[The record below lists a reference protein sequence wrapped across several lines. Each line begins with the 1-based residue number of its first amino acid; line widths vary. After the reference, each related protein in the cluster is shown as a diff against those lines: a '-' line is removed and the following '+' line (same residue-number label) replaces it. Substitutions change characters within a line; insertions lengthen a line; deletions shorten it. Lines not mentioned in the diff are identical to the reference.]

1 MLPLRS
7 VLRTRTPLL
16 LRNSASAATSPLLST
31 GLALSLSSR
40 RTLRTSGVVGQPEK
54 KWVNQRPAKEA
65 KEGDKPVKGPGGEVI
80 TSDGTTKENAPGL
93 RANLGMTLEEDEPP
107 EQFVTSNT
115 GATAIFGNDK
125 ELPVDASELV
135 FPEDELVGQGAR
147 PWELDDKFDAEGDT
161 LMGGHSRRSEGV
173 GASKVGSK
181 VDDEPKSPLEHEEVD
196 TVLEDI
202 VTGPTSA
209 PRTSATAAATSS
221 PLSSSTKASSS
232 SPSSSASLSSNQD
245 NSTPSSSSSNNSSSS
260 SNNGSSSSGGNNN
273 NNNNSGNNND
283 GGDSPPPPPKTGKEV
298 AKVSIPDEYPQ
309 VLALP
314 ITRRPLFPGELHW
327 LS

>member
-1 MLPLRS
+1 
-7 VLRTRTPLL
+7 
-16 LRNSASAATSPLLST
+16 
-31 GLALSLSSR
+31 
-40 RTLRTSGVVGQPEK
+40 VVGQPEK

-80 TSDGTTKENAPGL
+80 TSDGTTKENATGL

-147 PWELDDKFDAEGDT
+147 PWELDDKFDAEGDA
-161 LMGGHSRRSEGV
+161 LMGGHPRRSEGV

>member
-1 MLPLRS
+1 
-7 VLRTRTPLL
+7 
-16 LRNSASAATSPLLST
+16 
-31 GLALSLSSR
+31 
-40 RTLRTSGVVGQPEK
+40 VVGQPEK

-147 PWELDDKFDAEGDT
+147 PWELDDKFDAEGDA

-173 GASKVGSK
+173 GASK

-209 PRTSATAAATSS
+209 PRTSTTAAATSS

-314 ITRRPLFPGELHW
+314 ITRRPLFPGELH
-327 LS
+327 